1 MIDGY
6 NISQW
11 ALICHLHVLN
21 NLILI
26 QLSEVEIAIIST
38 AFFKWATEASSN
50 QETELKIT

>member
-1 MIDGY
+1 MRTDL
-6 NISQW
+6 S
-11 ALICHLHVLN
+11 HLHVLN